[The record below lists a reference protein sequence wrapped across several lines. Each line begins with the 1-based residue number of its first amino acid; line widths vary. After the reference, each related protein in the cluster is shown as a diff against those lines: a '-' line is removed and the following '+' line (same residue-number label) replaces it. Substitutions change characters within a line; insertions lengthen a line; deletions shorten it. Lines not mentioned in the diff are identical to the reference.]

1 MKIYDVIQVETMWRV
16 NAVNDPDRGLTSHVS
31 KQEAMKCAIE
41 LAKANRPAK
50 IVVRQKS
57 GVIDTEF
64 TYAETTPAEAP
75 VIKS

>member
-1 MKIYDVIQVETMWRV
+1 MKVYDVIQVETMWRV
-16 NAVNDPDRGLTSHVS
+16 NVVGDPDRGLTSHNS
-31 KQEAMKCAIE
+31 KQEAMDYAIS

-64 TYAETTPAEAP
+64 VYAEETPSS
-75 VIKS
+75 VIATKS

>member
-16 NAVNDPDRGLTSHVS
+16 NAVGDVDRGLTSHVS
-31 KQEAMKCAIE
+31 KHEAMMYAIE

-64 TYAETTPAEAP
+64 TYDVQKPAEAP